1 MHDLRKKALLES
13 GKTVSRKA
21 RARPEAPRSSGT
33 LSPGNGSPAS
43 SRPGSRPGSRAP
55 STAGSRA
62 GSRVPSEDE
71 ASEYDFDDAMTI
83 SSANSIT
90 GEDVD
95 EDDTSN
101 TWPERLQD
109 RIAELQD
116 RKRSS
121 VQGREATLKAYTHIL
136 KHHFAQKYIEKNI
149 SDIHAALLRSIRSGS
164 SDQERLLALQA
175 LAVTIL
181 NYPSDAIFDHVW
193 SALKVACE
201 DGEEDKIK
209 VEAINAISIAV
220 SLGGG
225 SSSAAEEVLDFLLEI
240 IESDGQSVGAPDNG
254 NVVAAALQAWGFV
267 ASYMDDLSVQ
277 RDQAMEAF
285 MEQLDS
291 TDSDVQIGAGVNI
304 ALLFEAARNDE
315 EETGESSDL
324 QYNQHRIMTRMAEIV
339 RDSSK
344 AVSKLNRKQLKTNFQ
359 SIITSLERGL
369 GPGYSTAGRSS
380 ANPHTGGSRMESGAG
395 GEDGFVE
402 FGYREKLRIHNQIL
416 IIDTWSA
423 HARME
428 TLKTVLGG
436 GLATQYI
443 ENPAVR
449 EVLEGADVEFIVRTN
464 RRR

>member
-21 RARPEAPRSSGT
+21 RARPDPPRSAGA
-33 LSPGNGSPAS
+33 LSPGDGSPAS
-43 SRPGSRPGSRAP
+43 SRPGSRAP
-55 STAGSRA
+55 SMAGSRA

-71 ASEYDFDDAMTI
+71 ASDYEYDDAMTL
-83 SSANSIT
+83 SSANSVS
-90 GEDVD
+90 GEDVY
-95 EDDTSN
+95 EDDTNN

-109 RIAELQD
+109 RISELQD

-121 VQGREATLKAYTHIL
+121 VQGREVTLKAYVHIL
-136 KHHFAQKYIEKNI
+136 KHHYAQKYIERNI
-149 SDIHAALLRSIRSGS
+149 SDINAALIRSIRSGS
-164 SDQERLLALQA
+164 SDQERLFALQA
-175 LAVTIL
+175 LTASIL
-181 NYPSDAIFDHVW
+181 TCPSETIFDHVW
-193 SALKVACE
+193 SVLKGATE

-220 SLGGG
+220 TLGGG

-240 IESDGQSVGAPDNG
+240 IESDGQTVGAPDNG
-254 NVVAAALQAWGFV
+254 SVVSAALHAWAFV
-267 ASYMDDLSVQ
+267 ASYVDDLSVQ
-277 RDQAMEAF
+277 SDQAMEAF

-291 TDSDVQIGAGVNI
+291 TDSDVQTGAGVNI
-304 ALLFEAARNDE
+304 ALLFEAARDYE
-315 EETGESSDL
+315 EETGKNSDM

-344 AVSKLNRKQLKTNFQ
+344 TVSKSDRKQLKANFQ

-369 GPGYSTAGRSS
+369 GPGYSTAGRGA
-380 ANPHTGGSRMESGAG
+380 ANPHTGGSKLETGAG
-395 GEDGFVE
+395 GEEGFVE
-402 FGYREKLRIHNQIL
+402 FGYREKLRIHNQSL
-416 IIDTWSA
+416 IIDTWSL
-423 HARME
+423 HARVE

-449 EVLEGADVEFIVRTN
+449 EVLEGADVEYMAKTTK
-464 RRR
+464 RR

>member
-21 RARPEAPRSSGT
+21 RARPDPPRSSGA
-33 LSPGNGSPAS
+33 LSPGNGSPAV
-43 SRPGSRPGSRAP
+43 SRAGSRAP

-71 ASEYDFDDAMTI
+71 ASDYEYDDAMTM
-83 SSANSIT
+83 SSANSVS
-90 GEDVD
+90 GEDVY
-95 EDDTSN
+95 EDDTNN

-109 RIAELQD
+109 RIAEMLD

-121 VQGREATLKAYTHIL
+121 AQGREATMKAYAHIL
-136 KHHFAQKYIEKNI
+136 KHHFALKYIEKNI
-149 SDIHAALLRSIRSGS
+149 SEINAALIRSIRSGS
-164 SDQERLLALQA
+164 SDQERLFALKA
-175 LAVTIL
+175 LTATIL
-181 NYPSDAIFDHVW
+181 TYPSETIFDHVW
-193 SALKVACE
+193 SVLKAACE

-209 VEAINAISIAV
+209 VEAIHTISIAV
-220 SLGGG
+220 ALGGG

-240 IESDGQSVGAPDNG
+240 VESDGQNVGAPDNG
-254 NVVAAALQAWGFV
+254 SVVAASLQAWAFV

-277 RDQAMEAF
+277 SDQAMEAF

-291 TDSDVQIGAGVNI
+291 TDSDVQTGAGVNI
-304 ALLFEAARNDE
+304 ALLFEAARDYE

-344 AVSKLNRKQLKTNFQ
+344 TVSKSNRKQLKTNFQ

-369 GPGYSTAGRSS
+369 GPGYSTAGRGA
-380 ANPHTGGSRMESGAG
+380 ANPHTGGSKLETSGG
-395 GEDGFVE
+395 GEEGFVE
-402 FGYREKLRIHNQIL
+402 FGYREKLRIYNQTL
-416 IIDTWSA
+416 IIDTWSL
-423 HARME
+423 HARVE

-443 ENPAVR
+443 DNPAVR
-449 EVLEGADVEFIVRTN
+449 EVLEGADVEYMAKTTK
-464 RRR
+464 RR